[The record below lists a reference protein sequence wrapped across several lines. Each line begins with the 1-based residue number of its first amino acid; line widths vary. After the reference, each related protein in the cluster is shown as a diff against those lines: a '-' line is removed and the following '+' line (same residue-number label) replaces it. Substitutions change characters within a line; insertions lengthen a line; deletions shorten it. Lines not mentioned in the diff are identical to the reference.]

1 MQENPDTG
9 DPSVK
14 KLTSRAFSSR
24 ITQPERLQA
33 SELKTLGIHD
43 SNGNTMGTATAGT
56 AGTTVLPTG
65 QPQHGPLLHR
75 RGFPRYERRHLLTQ
89 HHQEGPGLTE
99 TRDQAIPDKRGHGTP
114 SGPSSPR
121 TQSSVLYNHNV
132 ALRGQHPMYPPEYQ
146 HLLDFLDSNPE
157 YLHDMRT
164 RLLMPD
170 LIALP
175 EQFAQLVGLVT
186 DLSASFQAFAE
197 ATDRRL
203 DTLEGHAAETNRR
216 LASLETNVANVA
228 SLNGSDL
235 ENRAR
240 LNILNIAM
248 NELGLTRGR
257 ILLATGRDTEPG
269 FLATINAAEEA
280 GLITEQQADHVLVA
294 DIIIRARRTD
304 DKRYVHAVFE
314 VSRTIR
320 LDDITRAHGRAATVA
335 STTGEP
341 TIAAVVGEL
350 IQPPQQQQAD
360 EMGVK
365 VLLPPLLQQGQASDE
380 TAAPIC

>member
-1 MQENPDTG
+1 
-9 DPSVK
+9 
-14 KLTSRAFSSR
+14 
-24 ITQPERLQA
+24 
-33 SELKTLGIHD
+33 
-43 SNGNTMGTATAGT
+43 
-56 AGTTVLPTG
+56 
-65 QPQHGPLLHR
+65 
-75 RGFPRYERRHLLTQ
+75 
-89 HHQEGPGLTE
+89 
-99 TRDQAIPDKRGHGTP
+99 
-114 SGPSSPR
+114 
-121 TQSSVLYNHNV
+121 
-132 ALRGQHPMYPPEYQ
+132 MYPPEYQ
-146 HLLDFLDSNPE
+146 HILDFLDSNPE
-157 YLHDMRT
+157 YLQDMRT

-203 DTLEGHAAETNRR
+203 TFLE
-216 LASLETNVANVA
+216 ANVA
-228 SLNGSDL
+228 SLQGSDL

>member
-1 MQENPDTG
+1 
-9 DPSVK
+9 
-14 KLTSRAFSSR
+14 
-24 ITQPERLQA
+24 
-33 SELKTLGIHD
+33 
-43 SNGNTMGTATAGT
+43 
-56 AGTTVLPTG
+56 
-65 QPQHGPLLHR
+65 
-75 RGFPRYERRHLLTQ
+75 
-89 HHQEGPGLTE
+89 
-99 TRDQAIPDKRGHGTP
+99 
-114 SGPSSPR
+114 
-121 TQSSVLYNHNV
+121 
-132 ALRGQHPMYPPEYQ
+132 MYPPEYQ
-146 HLLDFLDSNPE
+146 HILDFLDSNPE
-157 YLHDMRT
+157 YLQDMRT

-170 LIALP
+170 LVALP

-197 ATDRRL
+197 ATDLRL
-203 DTLEGHAAETNRR
+203 T
-216 LASLETNVANVA
+216 SLEANVA
-228 SLNGSDL
+228 SLQGSDL

-320 LDDITRAHGRAATVA
+320 LGDITRAHGRAATVA

-365 VLLPPLLQQGQASDE
+365 VLLPPLLQQGQAGDE

>member
-1 MQENPDTG
+1 
-9 DPSVK
+9 
-14 KLTSRAFSSR
+14 
-24 ITQPERLQA
+24 
-33 SELKTLGIHD
+33 
-43 SNGNTMGTATAGT
+43 
-56 AGTTVLPTG
+56 
-65 QPQHGPLLHR
+65 
-75 RGFPRYERRHLLTQ
+75 
-89 HHQEGPGLTE
+89 
-99 TRDQAIPDKRGHGTP
+99 
-114 SGPSSPR
+114 
-121 TQSSVLYNHNV
+121 
-132 ALRGQHPMYPPEYQ
+132 MYPPEYQ

-157 YLHDMRT
+157 YLQDMRT

-203 DTLEGHAAETNRR
+203 T
-216 LASLETNVANVA
+216 SLEANVA
-228 SLNGSDL
+228 SLQGSDL

-257 ILLATGRDTEPG
+257 TLLATGRDTEPG

-365 VLLPPLLQQGQASDE
+365 VLLPPLLQQGQAGDE

>member
-1 MQENPDTG
+1 
-9 DPSVK
+9 
-14 KLTSRAFSSR
+14 
-24 ITQPERLQA
+24 
-33 SELKTLGIHD
+33 
-43 SNGNTMGTATAGT
+43 
-56 AGTTVLPTG
+56 
-65 QPQHGPLLHR
+65 
-75 RGFPRYERRHLLTQ
+75 
-89 HHQEGPGLTE
+89 
-99 TRDQAIPDKRGHGTP
+99 
-114 SGPSSPR
+114 
-121 TQSSVLYNHNV
+121 
-132 ALRGQHPMYPPEYQ
+132 MYPPEYQ
-146 HLLDFLDSNPE
+146 HILDFLDSNPE
-157 YLHDMRT
+157 YLQDMRT

-170 LIALP
+170 LVALP
-175 EQFAQLVGLVT
+175 EQFAQLVGLMT
-186 DLSASFQAFAE
+186 DLSASFQVFAE

-216 LASLETNVANVA
+216 LASLETNVA

-365 VLLPPLLQQGQASDE
+365 VLLPPLLQQGQAGDE

>member
-1 MQENPDTG
+1 
-9 DPSVK
+9 
-14 KLTSRAFSSR
+14 
-24 ITQPERLQA
+24 
-33 SELKTLGIHD
+33 
-43 SNGNTMGTATAGT
+43 
-56 AGTTVLPTG
+56 
-65 QPQHGPLLHR
+65 
-75 RGFPRYERRHLLTQ
+75 
-89 HHQEGPGLTE
+89 
-99 TRDQAIPDKRGHGTP
+99 
-114 SGPSSPR
+114 
-121 TQSSVLYNHNV
+121 
-132 ALRGQHPMYPPEYQ
+132 MYPPEYQ
-146 HLLDFLDSNPE
+146 HILDFLDSNPE
-157 YLHDMRT
+157 YLQDMRT

-186 DLSASFQAFAE
+186 ELSASFQAFAE

-203 DTLEGHAAETNRR
+203 T
-216 LASLETNVANVA
+216 SLEANVA
-228 SLNGSDL
+228 SLQGSDL

-304 DKRYVHAVFE
+304 DRHYVHAVFE

-320 LDDITRAHGRAATVA
+320 LDDITRAHDRAATVA
-335 STTGEP
+335 AATGEP
-341 TIAAVVGEL
+341 TLAAVVGEV

-365 VLLPPLLQQGQASDE
+365 VLLPPMLRQGQAGDE

>member
-1 MQENPDTG
+1 
-9 DPSVK
+9 
-14 KLTSRAFSSR
+14 
-24 ITQPERLQA
+24 
-33 SELKTLGIHD
+33 
-43 SNGNTMGTATAGT
+43 
-56 AGTTVLPTG
+56 
-65 QPQHGPLLHR
+65 
-75 RGFPRYERRHLLTQ
+75 
-89 HHQEGPGLTE
+89 
-99 TRDQAIPDKRGHGTP
+99 
-114 SGPSSPR
+114 
-121 TQSSVLYNHNV
+121 
-132 ALRGQHPMYPPEYQ
+132 MYPPEYQ
-146 HLLDFLDSNPE
+146 HILDFLDSNPE
-157 YLHDMRT
+157 YLQDMRT

-170 LIALP
+170 LVALP

-203 DTLEGHAAETNRR
+203 T
-216 LASLETNVANVA
+216 SLETNVASLQTNVA

-248 NELGLTRGR
+248 NELGLNRGR
-257 ILLATGRDTEPG
+257 VLLATGRDPEPG
-269 FLATINAAEEA
+269 FLDTINAAEEA

-304 DKRYVHAVFE
+304 DKQYVHAVFE

-335 STTGEP
+335 AATGEP
-341 TIAAVVGEL
+341 TIAAVVGEV
-350 IQPPQQQQAD
+350 IQPPQQQQAN

-365 VLLPPLLQQGQASDE
+365 VLLPPMLRQGQAGDE

>member
-1 MQENPDTG
+1 
-9 DPSVK
+9 
-14 KLTSRAFSSR
+14 
-24 ITQPERLQA
+24 
-33 SELKTLGIHD
+33 
-43 SNGNTMGTATAGT
+43 
-56 AGTTVLPTG
+56 
-65 QPQHGPLLHR
+65 
-75 RGFPRYERRHLLTQ
+75 
-89 HHQEGPGLTE
+89 
-99 TRDQAIPDKRGHGTP
+99 
-114 SGPSSPR
+114 
-121 TQSSVLYNHNV
+121 
-132 ALRGQHPMYPPEYQ
+132 MYPPEYQ
-146 HLLDFLDSNPE
+146 HILDFLDSNPE
-157 YLHDMRT
+157 YLQDMRT

-186 DLSASFQAFAE
+186 DLSASFQAFVV
-197 ATDRRL
+197 ATDHRL

-216 LASLETNVANVA
+216 LASLETNVA

-314 VSRTIR
+314 VSRTIK

-360 EMGVK
+360 EMGVQ

>member
-1 MQENPDTG
+1 
-9 DPSVK
+9 
-14 KLTSRAFSSR
+14 
-24 ITQPERLQA
+24 
-33 SELKTLGIHD
+33 
-43 SNGNTMGTATAGT
+43 
-56 AGTTVLPTG
+56 
-65 QPQHGPLLHR
+65 
-75 RGFPRYERRHLLTQ
+75 
-89 HHQEGPGLTE
+89 
-99 TRDQAIPDKRGHGTP
+99 
-114 SGPSSPR
+114 
-121 TQSSVLYNHNV
+121 
-132 ALRGQHPMYPPEYQ
+132 MYPPEYQ
-146 HLLDFLDSNPE
+146 HILDFLDSNPE
-157 YLHDMRT
+157 YLQDMRT

-203 DTLEGHAAETNRR
+203 T
-216 LASLETNVANVA
+216 SLEANVA
-228 SLNGSDL
+228 SLQGSDL

>member
-1 MQENPDTG
+1 
-9 DPSVK
+9 
-14 KLTSRAFSSR
+14 
-24 ITQPERLQA
+24 
-33 SELKTLGIHD
+33 
-43 SNGNTMGTATAGT
+43 
-56 AGTTVLPTG
+56 
-65 QPQHGPLLHR
+65 
-75 RGFPRYERRHLLTQ
+75 
-89 HHQEGPGLTE
+89 
-99 TRDQAIPDKRGHGTP
+99 
-114 SGPSSPR
+114 
-121 TQSSVLYNHNV
+121 
-132 ALRGQHPMYPPEYQ
+132 MYPPEYQ
-146 HLLDFLDSNPE
+146 HILDFLDSNPE
-157 YLHDMRT
+157 YLQDMRT

-186 DLSASFQAFAE
+186 DLSASFQAFAV

-203 DTLEGHAAETNRR
+203 T
-216 LASLETNVANVA
+216 SLEANVA
-228 SLNGSDL
+228 SLQGSDL

-304 DKRYVHAVFE
+304 DRRYVHAVFE

-360 EMGVK
+360 EMGIK
-365 VLLPPLLQQGQASDE
+365 VLLPPLLQQGQAGDE

>member
-1 MQENPDTG
+1 
-9 DPSVK
+9 
-14 KLTSRAFSSR
+14 
-24 ITQPERLQA
+24 
-33 SELKTLGIHD
+33 
-43 SNGNTMGTATAGT
+43 
-56 AGTTVLPTG
+56 
-65 QPQHGPLLHR
+65 
-75 RGFPRYERRHLLTQ
+75 
-89 HHQEGPGLTE
+89 
-99 TRDQAIPDKRGHGTP
+99 
-114 SGPSSPR
+114 
-121 TQSSVLYNHNV
+121 
-132 ALRGQHPMYPPEYQ
+132 MYPPEYQ

-157 YLHDMRT
+157 YLQDMRT

-203 DTLEGHAAETNRR
+203 T
-216 LASLETNVANVA
+216 SLEANVA
-228 SLNGSDL
+228 SLQGSDL

-248 NELGLTRGR
+248 NELGLNRGR
-257 ILLATGRDTEPG
+257 VLLATGRDTEPG

-304 DKRYVHAVFE
+304 DRRYVHAVFE

-350 IQPPQQQQAD
+350 IQPPQQQRAD

-365 VLLPPLLQQGQASDE
+365 VLLPPLLQQGQAGDE

>member
-1 MQENPDTG
+1 
-9 DPSVK
+9 
-14 KLTSRAFSSR
+14 
-24 ITQPERLQA
+24 
-33 SELKTLGIHD
+33 
-43 SNGNTMGTATAGT
+43 
-56 AGTTVLPTG
+56 
-65 QPQHGPLLHR
+65 
-75 RGFPRYERRHLLTQ
+75 
-89 HHQEGPGLTE
+89 
-99 TRDQAIPDKRGHGTP
+99 
-114 SGPSSPR
+114 
-121 TQSSVLYNHNV
+121 
-132 ALRGQHPMYPPEYQ
+132 MYPPEYQ
-146 HLLDFLDSNPE
+146 HILDFLDSNPE

-216 LASLETNVANVA
+216 LASLETNVA

-304 DKRYVHAVFE
+304 DKRYIHAVFE

-335 STTGEP
+335 STTGEL
-341 TIAAVVGEL
+341 TIAAVVGEV

-365 VLLPPLLQQGQASDE
+365 VLLPPLLQQDQASDE

>member
-1 MQENPDTG
+1 
-9 DPSVK
+9 
-14 KLTSRAFSSR
+14 
-24 ITQPERLQA
+24 
-33 SELKTLGIHD
+33 
-43 SNGNTMGTATAGT
+43 
-56 AGTTVLPTG
+56 
-65 QPQHGPLLHR
+65 
-75 RGFPRYERRHLLTQ
+75 
-89 HHQEGPGLTE
+89 
-99 TRDQAIPDKRGHGTP
+99 
-114 SGPSSPR
+114 
-121 TQSSVLYNHNV
+121 
-132 ALRGQHPMYPPEYQ
+132 MYPPEYQ

-186 DLSASFQAFAE
+186 ELSASFQAFAE

-203 DTLEGHAAETNRR
+203 T
-216 LASLETNVANVA
+216 SLEANVA
-228 SLNGSDL
+228 SLQGSDL

-304 DKRYVHAVFE
+304 DRRYVHAVFE

-341 TIAAVVGEL
+341 TIAAVVGEV
-350 IQPPQQQQAD
+350 IQPPPQQQAD

-365 VLLPPLLQQGQASDE
+365 VLLPPMLRQGQASDE

>member
-1 MQENPDTG
+1 
-9 DPSVK
+9 
-14 KLTSRAFSSR
+14 
-24 ITQPERLQA
+24 
-33 SELKTLGIHD
+33 
-43 SNGNTMGTATAGT
+43 
-56 AGTTVLPTG
+56 
-65 QPQHGPLLHR
+65 
-75 RGFPRYERRHLLTQ
+75 
-89 HHQEGPGLTE
+89 
-99 TRDQAIPDKRGHGTP
+99 
-114 SGPSSPR
+114 
-121 TQSSVLYNHNV
+121 
-132 ALRGQHPMYPPEYQ
+132 MYPPEYQ
-146 HLLDFLDSNPE
+146 HILDFLDSNPE
-157 YLHDMRT
+157 YLQDMRT

-186 DLSASFQAFAE
+186 ELSASFQAFAE

-203 DTLEGHAAETNRR
+203 TSLEANV
-216 LASLETNVANVA
+216 ASLQTNVA

-304 DKRYVHAVFE
+304 DRRYVHAVFE

-360 EMGVK
+360 EMDVK
-365 VLLPPLLQQGQASDE
+365 VLLPPLLQQGQAGDE

>member
-1 MQENPDTG
+1 
-9 DPSVK
+9 
-14 KLTSRAFSSR
+14 
-24 ITQPERLQA
+24 
-33 SELKTLGIHD
+33 
-43 SNGNTMGTATAGT
+43 
-56 AGTTVLPTG
+56 
-65 QPQHGPLLHR
+65 
-75 RGFPRYERRHLLTQ
+75 
-89 HHQEGPGLTE
+89 
-99 TRDQAIPDKRGHGTP
+99 
-114 SGPSSPR
+114 
-121 TQSSVLYNHNV
+121 
-132 ALRGQHPMYPPEYQ
+132 MYPPEYQ

-157 YLHDMRT
+157 YLQDMRT

-186 DLSASFQAFAE
+186 ELSASFQAFAE

-203 DTLEGHAAETNRR
+203 T
-216 LASLETNVANVA
+216 SLEANVA
-228 SLNGSDL
+228 SLQGSDL

-269 FLATINAAEEA
+269 LLATINAAEEA

-304 DKRYVHAVFE
+304 DRRYVHAVFE

-335 STTGEP
+335 SATGEP
-341 TIAAVVGEL
+341 TIAAVVGEV

-365 VLLPPLLQQGQASDE
+365 VLLPPMLRQGQASDE

>member
-1 MQENPDTG
+1 
-9 DPSVK
+9 
-14 KLTSRAFSSR
+14 
-24 ITQPERLQA
+24 
-33 SELKTLGIHD
+33 
-43 SNGNTMGTATAGT
+43 
-56 AGTTVLPTG
+56 
-65 QPQHGPLLHR
+65 
-75 RGFPRYERRHLLTQ
+75 
-89 HHQEGPGLTE
+89 
-99 TRDQAIPDKRGHGTP
+99 
-114 SGPSSPR
+114 
-121 TQSSVLYNHNV
+121 
-132 ALRGQHPMYPPEYQ
+132 MYPPEYQ
-146 HLLDFLDSNPE
+146 HILDFLDSNPE
-157 YLHDMRT
+157 YLQDMRT

-186 DLSASFQAFAE
+186 ELSASFQAFAE

-203 DTLEGHAAETNRR
+203 TSLEANV
-216 LASLETNVANVA
+216 ASLQTNVASLQTNVASLQTNVASLQTNVASLQTNVA

-304 DKRYVHAVFE
+304 DRHYVHAVFE

-335 STTGEP
+335 AATGEP
-341 TIAAVVGEL
+341 TLAAVVGEV

-365 VLLPPLLQQGQASDE
+365 VLLPPMLRQGQAGDE

>member
-1 MQENPDTG
+1 
-9 DPSVK
+9 
-14 KLTSRAFSSR
+14 
-24 ITQPERLQA
+24 
-33 SELKTLGIHD
+33 
-43 SNGNTMGTATAGT
+43 
-56 AGTTVLPTG
+56 
-65 QPQHGPLLHR
+65 
-75 RGFPRYERRHLLTQ
+75 
-89 HHQEGPGLTE
+89 
-99 TRDQAIPDKRGHGTP
+99 
-114 SGPSSPR
+114 
-121 TQSSVLYNHNV
+121 
-132 ALRGQHPMYPPEYQ
+132 MYPPEYQ

-157 YLHDMRT
+157 YLQDMRT

-186 DLSASFQAFAE
+186 ELSANFQAFAE

-203 DTLEGHAAETNRR
+203 T
-216 LASLETNVANVA
+216 SLEANVA
-228 SLNGSDL
+228 PLQGSDL

-248 NELGLTRGR
+248 NEFGLTRGR

-304 DKRYVHAVFE
+304 DRRYVHAVFE

-365 VLLPPLLQQGQASDE
+365 VLLPPMLRQGQASDE

>member
-1 MQENPDTG
+1 
-9 DPSVK
+9 
-14 KLTSRAFSSR
+14 
-24 ITQPERLQA
+24 
-33 SELKTLGIHD
+33 
-43 SNGNTMGTATAGT
+43 
-56 AGTTVLPTG
+56 
-65 QPQHGPLLHR
+65 
-75 RGFPRYERRHLLTQ
+75 
-89 HHQEGPGLTE
+89 
-99 TRDQAIPDKRGHGTP
+99 
-114 SGPSSPR
+114 
-121 TQSSVLYNHNV
+121 
-132 ALRGQHPMYPPEYQ
+132 MYPPEYQ

-157 YLHDMRT
+157 YLQDMRT

-186 DLSASFQAFAE
+186 ELSASFQAFAE

-203 DTLEGHAAETNRR
+203 T
-216 LASLETNVANVA
+216 SLEANVA
-228 SLNGSDL
+228 SLQGSDL

-269 FLATINAAEEA
+269 LLATINAAEEA

-304 DKRYVHAVFE
+304 DRRYVHAVFE

-341 TIAAVVGEL
+341 TIAAVVGEV

-365 VLLPPLLQQGQASDE
+365 VLLPPMLRQGQASDE

>member
-1 MQENPDTG
+1 
-9 DPSVK
+9 
-14 KLTSRAFSSR
+14 
-24 ITQPERLQA
+24 
-33 SELKTLGIHD
+33 
-43 SNGNTMGTATAGT
+43 
-56 AGTTVLPTG
+56 
-65 QPQHGPLLHR
+65 
-75 RGFPRYERRHLLTQ
+75 
-89 HHQEGPGLTE
+89 
-99 TRDQAIPDKRGHGTP
+99 
-114 SGPSSPR
+114 
-121 TQSSVLYNHNV
+121 
-132 ALRGQHPMYPPEYQ
+132 MYPPEYQ
-146 HLLDFLDSNPE
+146 HILDFLDSNPE
-157 YLHDMRT
+157 YLQDMRT

-203 DTLEGHAAETNRR
+203 T
-216 LASLETNVANVA
+216 SLEANVA
-228 SLNGSDL
+228 SLQGSDL

-280 GLITEQQADHVLVA
+280 GPITEQQADHVLVA

-320 LDDITRAHGRAATVA
+320 LDDITRAHGRAVTVA

-350 IQPPQQQQAD
+350 IQTPQQQQAD

-365 VLLPPLLQQGQASDE
+365 VLLPPLLQQGQAGDE

>member
-1 MQENPDTG
+1 
-9 DPSVK
+9 
-14 KLTSRAFSSR
+14 
-24 ITQPERLQA
+24 
-33 SELKTLGIHD
+33 
-43 SNGNTMGTATAGT
+43 
-56 AGTTVLPTG
+56 
-65 QPQHGPLLHR
+65 
-75 RGFPRYERRHLLTQ
+75 
-89 HHQEGPGLTE
+89 
-99 TRDQAIPDKRGHGTP
+99 
-114 SGPSSPR
+114 
-121 TQSSVLYNHNV
+121 
-132 ALRGQHPMYPPEYQ
+132 MYPPEYQ
-146 HLLDFLDSNPE
+146 HILDFLDSNPE
-157 YLHDMRT
+157 YLQDMRT

-203 DTLEGHAAETNRR
+203 T
-216 LASLETNVANVA
+216 SLEANVA
-228 SLNGSDL
+228 SLQGSDL

-304 DKRYVHAVFE
+304 DRRYVHAVFE

-341 TIAAVVGEL
+341 TIAAVVGEV

-365 VLLPPLLQQGQASDE
+365 VLLPPLLQQGQAGDE

>member
-1 MQENPDTG
+1 MY
-9 DPSVK
+9 S
-14 KLTSRAFSSR
+14 
-24 ITQPERLQA
+24 PE
-33 SELKTLGIHD
+33 
-43 SNGNTMGTATAGT
+43 
-56 AGTTVLPTG
+56 
-65 QPQHGPLLHR
+65 
-75 RGFPRYERRHLLTQ
+75 F
-89 HHQEGPGLTE
+89 
-99 TRDQAIPDKRGHGTP
+99 
-114 SGPSSPR
+114 
-121 TQSSVLYNHNV
+121 
-132 ALRGQHPMYPPEYQ
+132 Q

-157 YLHDMRT
+157 YLQDMRT

-186 DLSASFQAFAE
+186 GLSASFHDFAA

-203 DTLEGHAAETNRR
+203 TSIETDVGVLKTDVSTLKEDVGTLKTDVGTLKTNVGT
-216 LASLETNVANVA
+216 LNTNVASLNTNVA

-248 NELGLTRGR
+248 NELALNRGR
-257 ILLATGRDTEPG
+257 VLLATGRDTEPG

-294 DIIIRARRTD
+294 DIIIRARRAD
-304 DKRYVHAVFE
+304 DKQYVHAVFE

-320 LDDITRAHGRAATVA
+320 LDDITRAHSRAATVA
-335 STTGEP
+335 AATGEP
-341 TIAAVVGEL
+341 TIAAVVGEA
-350 IQPPQQQQAD
+350 IQPPQQQEAD

-365 VLLPPLLQQGQASDE
+365 VLLPPMLRQQTQSADE
-380 TAAPIC
+380 TADPIC

>member
-1 MQENPDTG
+1 
-9 DPSVK
+9 
-14 KLTSRAFSSR
+14 
-24 ITQPERLQA
+24 
-33 SELKTLGIHD
+33 
-43 SNGNTMGTATAGT
+43 
-56 AGTTVLPTG
+56 
-65 QPQHGPLLHR
+65 
-75 RGFPRYERRHLLTQ
+75 
-89 HHQEGPGLTE
+89 
-99 TRDQAIPDKRGHGTP
+99 
-114 SGPSSPR
+114 
-121 TQSSVLYNHNV
+121 
-132 ALRGQHPMYPPEYQ
+132 MYPPEYQ

-157 YLHDMRT
+157 YLQDMRT

-203 DTLEGHAAETNRR
+203 T
-216 LASLETNVANVA
+216 SLEANVA
-228 SLNGSDL
+228 SLQGSDL

-304 DKRYVHAVFE
+304 DRHYVHAVFE

-365 VLLPPLLQQGQASDE
+365 VLLPPLLQQGQAGDE

>member
-1 MQENPDTG
+1 
-9 DPSVK
+9 
-14 KLTSRAFSSR
+14 
-24 ITQPERLQA
+24 
-33 SELKTLGIHD
+33 
-43 SNGNTMGTATAGT
+43 
-56 AGTTVLPTG
+56 
-65 QPQHGPLLHR
+65 
-75 RGFPRYERRHLLTQ
+75 
-89 HHQEGPGLTE
+89 
-99 TRDQAIPDKRGHGTP
+99 
-114 SGPSSPR
+114 
-121 TQSSVLYNHNV
+121 
-132 ALRGQHPMYPPEYQ
+132 MYPPEYQ
-146 HLLDFLDSNPE
+146 HILDFLDSNPE
-157 YLHDMRT
+157 YLQDMRT

-203 DTLEGHAAETNRR
+203 T
-216 LASLETNVANVA
+216 SLEANVA
-228 SLNGSDL
+228 SLQGSDL

-360 EMGVK
+360 EMGVQ
-365 VLLPPLLQQGQASDE
+365 VLLPPLLQQGQAGDE